1 MMIWLTIFLSVPL
14 IINAADVAGDVQ
26 DPMNCQAPNHF
37 YIDGACFS
45 IKYHSDLASSK
56 ITRNQAK
63 AVCAKAGKLAFFDT
77 KNQFEMLVTRI
88 REHVF
93 TDSLQLDH
101 LSFWYDLQSIDGKWK
116 WEVWNDEFE
125 IYEQDKFGYIY
136 GRVYPQ
142 CVVYKKASLNVY
154 RYIETQ
160 IMTVD
165 ENATTHGIIC
175 RVKSS
180 SPSNLSEKDP
190 HIIQKLYN
198 SKERFCYDLFG
209 KASDTFVLINDRNT
223 QAAVLAELK
232 DDYYF
237 HKVILIGGKD
247 RIEIT
252 ADYGVVNQ
260 EKFSWSTPTG
270 TKLFKKGIAVA
281 KKDNMFYILLGTKKM
296 YGIKIVRK
304 QKDWSYY
311 LDILFDKR
319 KSLQDVDANSGGL
332 FGWVQSGEYEFNYP
346 VQLVME
352 DQKLRGAVQVR
363 GELFKSFYKIG
374 LDGKP
379 CWSLPINDLL
389 YPKTSSDFRL

>member
-1 MMIWLTIFLSVPL
+1 MIWLTIFLSIPL
-14 IINAADVAGDVQ
+14 IINADVDSDVQ
-26 DPMNCQAPNHF
+26 DPVNCQAPNHF
-37 YIDGACFS
+37 YVHGACFS
-45 IKYHSDLASSK
+45 IKYQPPIHKSQ
-56 ITRNQAK
+56 ITRKQAE
-63 AVCAKAGKLAFFDT
+63 AVCAKSGKIAFFDN
-77 KNQFEMLVTRI
+77 KNQFEMFVTTI
-88 REHVF
+88 REKIFQDDFLV
-93 TDSLQLDH
+93 DH
-101 LSFWYDLQSIDGKWK
+101 LSFWYDLKNIDGKWK
-116 WEVWNDEFE
+116 WGVWNDEFE
-125 IYEQDKFGYIY
+125 IYEQNEFGYIY

-142 CVVYKKASLNVY
+142 CIAYKTASLNVY
-154 RYIETQ
+154 KYIETQ
-160 IMTVD
+160 IMTIS
-165 ENATTHGIIC
+165 ENSTTHGVIC

-209 KASDTFVLINDRNT
+209 KAGNIFVLINDRNT
-223 QAAVLAELK
+223 QAGVLAELK

-237 HKVILIGGKD
+237 HKVTLIGGKD

-260 EKFSWSTPTG
+260 ERFSWSTPTG

-319 KSLQDVDANSGGL
+319 KSLQDVDNNSGGL

-346 VQLVME
+346 VQLVKE

-363 GELFKSFYKIG
+363 GELFKAFYKTG

-389 YPKTSSDFRL
+389 YPKTSDDFRL